1 MSETIYLGACK
12 TCGAPAQFIKGGVTK
27 YVELDQPKNNKWW
40 FEHGKKIQGNLCLEQ
55 IKGLKESR
63 QKAII
68 AMGKSA
74 NDLEELKFS
83 MKHLEAHNTVLV
95 GAMKDILS
103 MIEAIPFKCES
114 LDQLSSFVTQ
124 NLSNPP
130 IEKYKGLLNIA
141 TTATDLYD
149 NRLGWSEGRNPY
161 APPEFWDK
169 LGAAIKTY
177 QDLQEKE

>member
-1 MSETIYLGACK
+1 MPFQRLIQRTTMTTDIDVLICQIHK
-12 TCGAPAQFIKGGVTK
+12 VPLVRTL
-27 YVELDQPKNNKWW
+27 VEL
-40 FEHGKKIQGNLCLEQ
+40 GKEILICPMCQKEQ
-55 IKGLKESR
+55 STFLATVDDWIR
-63 QKAII
+63 
-68 AMGKSA
+68 
-74 NDLEELKFS
+74 FR
-83 MKHLEAHNTVLV
+83 AHNLALV

-124 NLSNPP
+124 NLSSPP

>member
-1 MSETIYLGACK
+1 MTTDIDVLICQIHK
-12 TCGAPAQFIKGGVTK
+12 VPLVRTL
-27 YVELDQPKNNKWW
+27 VEL
-40 FEHGKKIQGNLCLEQ
+40 GKEILICPMCQKEQ
-55 IKGLKESR
+55 STFLATVDDWIR
-63 QKAII
+63 
-68 AMGKSA
+68 
-74 NDLEELKFS
+74 FR
-83 MKHLEAHNTVLV
+83 AHNLALV